1 MTSKKESSQK
11 YPSDI
16 SDEEWE
22 IVESIFEE
30 LEPYTTGRPRSSDLR
45 EILNAIFYLNKTGCP
60 WRYLPNDFPSYK
72 LVNYYYNK
80 WTDNKLLENLNTAL
94 REQLRE
100 KKKTENQIQQAR
112 SSTAK
117 VSREPLS
124 LDGPLGS
131 MAVS

>member
-1 MTSKKESSQK
+1 MTSEKDSSPK

-22 IVESIFEE
+22 IVKKFFEE

-80 WTDNKLLENLNTAL
+80 WTDNKLLEKLNTAL
-94 REQLRE
+94 REHLRE
-100 KKKTENQIQQAR
+100 KKTENQIQQGR
-112 SSTAK
+112 SSTVK
-117 VSREPLS
+117 VSREPQS
-124 LDGPLGS
+124 LDSLLGS